1 MKKTAT
7 VFLIFFLWS
16 SSGAFAQE
24 SPKILIA
31 YFSKSGSTA
40 ALAESIAKGAESVS
54 GVEVWLRSIDQIQ
67 TNEILEASAIILGS
81 PVYNANPAPE
91 VLEFINSWPF
101 ENRPLKDKIGAAFAT
116 GGGISIGEEEVMMSI
131 MRSMLIHGMILVGG
145 ENVEASFGAS
155 GITGEG
161 PFSKEKMDP
170 LFLDKGLGLGKRV
183 AEWAKKSKGI

>member
-1 MKKTAT
+1 MKKTAA

-16 SSGAFAQE
+16 SSEVFSQDA
-24 SPKILIA
+24 PKILIA

-81 PVYNANPAPE
+81 PVYNANPAPQ
-91 VLEFINSWPF
+91 VLEFINSWLF
-101 ENRPLKDKIGAAFAT
+101 ENRPLMDKIGAAFVT
-116 GGGISIGEEEVMMSI
+116 GGGFSIGEEEVMI
-131 MRSMLIHGMILVGG
+131 GILKAMLIHGMILVGG
-145 ENVEASFGAS
+145 DSVEASFGAS

-161 PFSKEKMDP
+161 PYSKEKLDEI
-170 LFLDKGLGLGKRV
+170 FLDKGFGLGRRI
-183 AEWAKKSKGI
+183 AELTLKFNQ